1 MQKIVI
7 NAQHGG
13 FGLSEEAM
21 HHYKRLTGS
30 APQSILYNHEILRDS
45 PQLVQIVEQ
54 LGERANNWYSRLKV
68 VEVPEGVEWHIHEYD
83 GMEHVAEDHRTWY

>member
-21 HHYKRLTGS
+21 QLYKRLTGI

-54 LGERANNWYSRLKV
+54 LGERANNRYSRLKV

-83 GMEHVAEDHRTWY
+83 GMEHVAEDHRTWN

>member
-21 HHYKRLTGS
+21 QLYKRLTGI
-30 APQSILYNHEILRDS
+30 APQSILYDREIPRDS

>member
-21 HHYKRLTGS
+21 QLYKILTGI
-30 APQSILYNHEILRDS
+30 ATQSILYNHEILRDS

-54 LGERANNWYSRLKV
+54 LGERANNRYSRLKV

-83 GMEHVAEDHRTWY
+83 GMEHVAEDHRTWN